1 MLNLKK
7 CIPCEEKVPPLS
19 GEQVH
24 EYLTQIPGW
33 TLSQDEKNIFRIYT
47 FTDFIGAVDFVNHIA
62 DIAEQEG
69 HHPDIA
75 IHYNNVTLTLWTHA
89 VGGLSE
95 NDFILAAKIDSMRI

>member
-19 GEQVH
+19 IEQIH
-24 EYLTQIPGW
+24 ECLTQTPGW
-33 TLSQDEKNIFRIYT
+33 MLSKDQKNISHTYT
-47 FTDFIGAVDFVNHIA
+47 FADFIGSVDFVNHIA